1 MLDVQRRMHPS
12 IAAFPARA
20 FYSDNIRSAN
30 CSWDEV
36 EVEGARWP
44 SGHRV
49 LCVDCD
55 GYEERRGQSSFNRE
69 EALAIAALA
78 PRIHAMEEDIGVIT
92 PYLAQK
98 RMILDLLAEQ
108 GLRRIKVDTVD
119 GFQGSEREVILVS
132 TVRSN
137 DKGTLGFLSDFRR
150 MNVALTRAKRGLI
163 LFGNIATLEAYGDGV
178 QQRDQYDDRSF
189 WRRWVKWC
197 RQTDLLLK
205 LRDLRL

>member
-1 MLDVQRRMHPS
+1 MGD
-12 IAAFPARA
+12 
-20 FYSDNIRSAN
+20 
-30 CSWDEV
+30 
-36 EVEGARWP
+36 
-44 SGHRV
+44 
-49 LCVDCD
+49 
-55 GYEERRGQSSFNRE
+55 
-69 EALAIAALA
+69 
-78 PRIHAMEEDIGVIT
+78 
-92 PYLAQK
+92 
-98 RMILDLLAEQ
+98 Q

-150 MNVALTRAKRGLI
+150 MNVALTRAKRGVI
-163 LFGNIATLEAYGDGV
+163 LFGNMATLEAYGEG
-178 QQRDQYDDRSF
+178 QQRDQYDDRSY